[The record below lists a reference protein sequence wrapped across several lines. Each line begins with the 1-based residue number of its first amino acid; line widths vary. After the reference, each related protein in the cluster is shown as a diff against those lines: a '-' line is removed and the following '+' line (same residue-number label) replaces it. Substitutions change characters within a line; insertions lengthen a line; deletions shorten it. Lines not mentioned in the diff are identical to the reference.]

1 MTAEA
6 TNLTQ
11 ALSALEYGQYQAVI
25 TLLTS
30 QAELTGEG
38 WRVLGLAYLRSGHH
52 EQAEQPLGNSS
63 RAGDQEGQVEY
74 GNLLRL
80 TGRLESAI
88 AHFAEVMPNL
98 TGELRLRAQRWCGT
112 AEFQLGNNEIGL
124 QLCEQAW
131 YGYMSMGD
139 DEFIGKITHAIA
151 QMNMHV
157 GYVDRAN
164 QLFQEA
170 IYRLRQSTDPKYKI
184 EALGGLAETQLA
196 LGELRKS
203 RATLDKAQEALKLSD
218 ALISKA
224 QIISTEADYYNVM
237 NDEHRLE
244 ATLLELRGIVEDMQ
258 DYESSVWTAF
268 HLSDLYSLQSRH
280 TEAMDVL
287 YALSPEGGHPLL
299 AVARG
304 MLMRRRF
311 MYASSILAFEIAL
324 KSPRIEAR
332 DRLRALL
339 HLADAYSKNDDVESS
354 NATLKLALEALLSA
368 RDQILYSPDISELTD
383 LVQHALLD
391 PELSP
396 YMELVL
402 DRFAAL
408 HGKDNAPD
416 DTEMHL
422 RVQTLGRA
430 AVTKD
435 GEEIHFSLNGSVL
448 TLVYLAL
455 HPNSS
460 RKDLET
466 TLYPEREGRTAGDYF
481 RAVFRE
487 LRVKLGQSVLWMDG
501 SPKSPRY
508 RLGPGVFVDLDI
520 EHLREALRRG
530 DTARALALYRGSF
543 LPDSKMESDWVDNT
557 REELRRDISAELKS
571 RLDKARESG
580 DLRRALLL
588 ANQYLKIDP
597 QDIEMLTERV
607 EVARQVA
614 SPQDL
619 ARYVVELQRQTS

>member
-6 TNLTQ
+6 TNMTE
-11 ALSALEYGQYQAVI
+11 ALSALEYGQYQRVI
-25 TLLTS
+25 TLLTD
-30 QAELTGEG
+30 QPELTGEG
-38 WRVLGLAYLRSGHH
+38 WRVLGLAYGRSGHF
-52 EQAEQPLGNSS
+52 EQADRPLLQSS
-63 RAGDQEGQVEY
+63 KAGDQEGQVEY
-74 GNLLRL
+74 GNLLRQM
-80 TGRLESAI
+80 GRFEDAI
-88 AHFAEVMPNL
+88 AHFGEIMPKL
-98 TGELRLRAQRWCGT
+98 TGELLLRAQRWCGT
-112 AEFQLGNNEIGL
+112 AEFLVGDIESGL
-124 QLCEQAW
+124 QKCEQSW
-131 YGYMSMGD
+131 YGYMATGD
-139 DEFIGKITHAIA
+139 DELIGRITQTIG
-151 QMNMHV
+151 QMNKHV
-157 GYVDRAN
+157 GDIPRAK
-164 QLFQEA
+164 QLFEEAVRRLSKTQEVLHYV
-170 IYRLRQSTDPKYKI
+170 I
-184 EALGGLAETQLA
+184 ALLSLADVRLA
-196 LGELRKS
+196 LGEIKRSRENLNEAKS
-203 RATLDKAQEALKLSD
+203 LIKTTDSLNSEIHFLSVEA
-218 ALISKA
+218 
-224 QIISTEADYYNVM
+224 EYYNLTG
-237 NDEHRLE
+237 DEDKLE
-244 ATLLELRGIVEDMQ
+244 QTLLELRGIVEDSQ
-258 DYESSVWTAF
+258 DYEALVWTAF
-268 HLSDLYSLQSRH
+268 HLADLYSLQSRH

-339 HLADAYSKNDDVESS
+339 HLADAYSKNDDVASS